1 MLVVAPVHLLPTREA
16 LLSRTRSG
24 GGTFDRNLLTD
35 LLTDRHQLRSLML
48 HQFRRSAL
56 NVDAGL

>member
-35 LLTDRHQLRSLML
+35 RHQLRSLML